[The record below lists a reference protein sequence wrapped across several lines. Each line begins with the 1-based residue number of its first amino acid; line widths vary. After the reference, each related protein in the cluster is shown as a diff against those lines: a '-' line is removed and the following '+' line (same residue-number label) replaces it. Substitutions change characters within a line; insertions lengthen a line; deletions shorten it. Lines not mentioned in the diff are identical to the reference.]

1 VPKRA
6 SRSRRPQFRSTTAVP
21 RTGRPQRASV
31 PPDAVA
37 SSKSAEFRTSVGPD
51 RSAIGKNGN
60 MRPHSCS
67 AIGRVLRQKR
77 GHRCLAAYL
86 RPGPHSCVCRNDEGI
101 ACRAGTL
108 ICALHQLSPIFR
120 SLLRYLRVRV
130 ELVFKPTWESPER
143 WAASLSIEPLFR
155 SHHYGDLFINEYRTS
170 VALLKA
176 LVQFSGHVSQHPLGK
191 W

>member
-1 VPKRA
+1 MLSLHLNPLSSAPASGRIEVPSVKMATCGHIRA
-6 SRSRRPQFRSTTAVP
+6 PQSDAYSGRSAVTVVWP
-21 RTGRPQRASV
+21 RTCA
-31 PPDAVA
+31 A
-37 SSKSAEFRTSVGPD
+37 D
-51 RSAIGKNGN
+51 RKIG
-60 MRPHSCS
+60 
-67 AIGRVLRQKR
+67 
-77 GHRCLAAYL
+77 
-86 RPGPHSCVCRNDEGI
+86 VCRNDEEI

-143 WAASLSIEPLFR
+143 WAASLIIEPLFR
-155 SHHYGDLFINEYRTS
+155 SHHYGDLFINEHRTS